1 MTLPTNLPIIA
12 NLWRYLMSNLLGSKI
27 DHVGL
32 GVSDISDA
40 QVFYEAA
47 LRPLGL
53 ELVMGIET
61 DPPGSIPRRLG
72 FGSEGK
78 PFLWLQAAPVPSH
91 GAHIAQSREAVD
103 AFYAAAIAAGGQ
115 DNGAPGIRP
124 NYHSDYYA
132 AYILAPDQINLEAV
146 CQRTV

>member
-1 MTLPTNLPIIA
+1 
-12 NLWRYLMSNLLGSKI
+12 MSNFAGSAI

-40 QVFYEAA
+40 QAFYEPA
-47 LRPLGL
+47 LKPLGI
-53 ELVMGIET
+53 ELLMSIEA
-61 DPPGSIPRRLG
+61 DPPGSRPLRLG

-78 PFLWLQAAPVPSH
+78 PFLWLHAVSVPSH
-91 GAHIAQSREAVD
+91 GAHIALIAQSREAVD

-124 NYHSDYYA
+124 HYHADYYA
-132 AYILAPDQINLEAV
+132 AYVLGPEGVNLEAV
-146 CQRTV
+146 CQRTA